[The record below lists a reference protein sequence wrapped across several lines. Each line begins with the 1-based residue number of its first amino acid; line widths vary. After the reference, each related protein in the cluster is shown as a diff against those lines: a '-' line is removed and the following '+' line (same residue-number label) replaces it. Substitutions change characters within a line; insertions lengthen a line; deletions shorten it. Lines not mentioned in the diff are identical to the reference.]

1 MTWYIGKKTIQLTMS
16 NNDQIQLS
24 SWSIRNRIFFK
35 LGSDSIYY
43 GQNIVHNITKLVL
56 FSFAVTFN
64 ISRKSTVN

>member
-1 MTWYIGKKTIQLTMS
+1 M
-16 NNDQIQLS
+16 
-24 SWSIRNRIFFK
+24 IRYCFHLGIYGAVDFSK

-64 ISRKSTVN
+64 ILYKSAVI

>member
-1 MTWYIGKKTIQLTMS
+1 M
-16 NNDQIQLS
+16 
-24 SWSIRNRIFFK
+24 IRYCFHPVIYEAVDFSK

-64 ISRKSTVN
+64 ISCKSTVN

>member
-1 MTWYIGKKTIQLTMS
+1 MTWCIGKKTIQLTMS
-16 NNDQIQLS
+16 NNDQILLS
-24 SWSIRNRIFFK
+24 SWNIRSSRFFK
-35 LGSDSIYY
+35 LGNDNIYY